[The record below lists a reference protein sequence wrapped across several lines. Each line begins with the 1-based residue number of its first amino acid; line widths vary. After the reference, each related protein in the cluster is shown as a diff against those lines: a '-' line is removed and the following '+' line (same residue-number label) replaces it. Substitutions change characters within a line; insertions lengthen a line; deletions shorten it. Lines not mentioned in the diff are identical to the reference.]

1 MRRHL
6 RHQTGRS
13 NNGRRETDREKRG
26 LGVESCLEIVRDSFS
41 PANDP
46 QRTYSLMDVGIQY
59 IPNYCWSLRSHRA
72 AAEYR
77 SAVHESAW
85 PSRALYCPE
94 PDSLSQFD

>member
-1 MRRHL
+1 MAAAKP
-6 RHQTGRS
+6 TGRS
-13 NNGRRETDREKRG
+13 AAWV
-26 LGVESCLEIVRDSFS
+26 VESCLEMVRDSFS

-46 QRTYSLMDVGIQY
+46 QGTYSLIAAGIQY
-59 IPNYCWSLRSHRA
+59 ILNYRSSLRSHRA